1 MTIRNTRFK
10 RGSIVVFCFTALTI
24 VGCGSV
30 IDFKK
35 IGSQITPTHQVTKT
49 KVVKVTKVTKKKIIA
64 KKINSDCNYIIRDLS
79 IHNAKDVWCIPR
91 ALQ

>member
-1 MTIRNTRFK
+1 MTIRNARFK
-10 RGSIVVFCFTALTI
+10 RGSIVVFCFIALTI

-49 KVVKVTKVTKKKIIA
+49 KVVKVTKKKIVPR
-64 KKINSDCNYIIRDLS
+64 KINSDCSYIIRDLS
-79 IHNAKDVWCIPR
+79 IPNAKDVWCIPR

>member
-49 KVVKVTKVTKKKIIA
+49 KVVKVTKKKIVA
-64 KKINSDCNYIIRDLS
+64 RKINSDCSYIIRDLS

-91 ALQ
+91 GLQ

>member
-1 MTIRNTRFK
+1 MMNRNTRFSN
-10 RGSIVVFCFTALTI
+10 GSIVVFCFAALTL

-35 IGSQITPTHQVTKT
+35 MGSQFTPTQQVTKT
-49 KVVKVTKVTKKKIIA
+49 KVVKVTKKKVVA
-64 KKINSDCNYIIRDLS
+64 RKINSDCSYIIRDLS
-79 IHNAKDVWCIPR
+79 KHNAKDVWCIPR

>member
-1 MTIRNTRFK
+1 MTNRNTRI
-10 RGSIVVFCFTALTI
+10 RSGSIVAFCLVALTM

-30 IDFKK
+30 IEFKK
-35 IGSQITPTHQVTKT
+35 MGSQFIPTQQVTKT
-49 KVVKVTKVTKKKIIA
+49 KVIKVTKKKVVA
-64 KKINSDCNYIIRDLS
+64 RKINSDCSYIIRDLS

>member
-10 RGSIVVFCFTALTI
+10 RGSIVVFCFTTLTI

-49 KVVKVTKVTKKKIIA
+49 KVVKVTKKKIVA
-64 KKINSDCNYIIRDLS
+64 RKINSDCSYIIRDLS
-79 IHNAKDVWCIPR
+79 IHNAKDIWCIPR

>member
-1 MTIRNTRFK
+1 MTIRNTRLK
-10 RGSIVVFCFTALTI
+10 RGSIVVFCLTALTI
-24 VGCGSV
+24 VGCSSV

-35 IGSQITPTHQVTKT
+35 IGSQVTPTHQVTKT
-49 KVVKVTKVTKKKIIA
+49 KVVKVTKKKIVA
-64 KKINSDCNYIIRDLS
+64 RKINSDCSYIIRDLS

>member
-35 IGSQITPTHQVTKT
+35 IGSQITPTHQVKKK
-49 KVVKVTKVTKKKIIA
+49 KVVKVTKKKIVA
-64 KKINSDCNYIIRDLS
+64 RKINSDCSYIIRDLS

-91 ALQ
+91 ELQ

>member
-30 IDFKK
+30 IDFKN
-35 IGSQITPTHQVTKT
+35 IGSQVTPTHQVTKT
-49 KVVKVTKVTKKKIIA
+49 KVVKVTKKKIVA
-64 KKINSDCNYIIRDLS
+64 RKINSDCSYIIRDLS

>member
-35 IGSQITPTHQVTKT
+35 IGSQITPTHQVKKT
-49 KVVKVTKVTKKKIIA
+49 KVVKVTKKKIVDR
-64 KKINSDCNYIIRDLS
+64 KINSDCSYIIRDLS

-91 ALQ
+91 ELQ

>member
-1 MTIRNTRFK
+1 MTNRNTRI
-10 RGSIVVFCFTALTI
+10 RSGSIVVFCFAALTM

-30 IDFKK
+30 IEFKK
-35 IGSQITPTHQVTKT
+35 MGSQFTTTQQVTKT
-49 KVVKVTKVTKKKIIA
+49 KVVKVTTKKVVTR
-64 KKINSDCNYIIRDLS
+64 KINSDCSYIIRDLS

>member
-1 MTIRNTRFK
+1 MMNRNTRFSN
-10 RGSIVVFCFTALTI
+10 GSIVVFCFAALTL

-35 IGSQITPTHQVTKT
+35 MGSQFTPTQQVTKT
-49 KVVKVTKVTKKKIIA
+49 KVVKVTKKKVVA
-64 KKINSDCNYIIRDLS
+64 RKINSDCSYIIRDLS